1 MFRRSPLPNIPIFT
15 LTWSISDVFGGITS
29 SAVQRTSSFAQS
41 GHKHVELLTLDPDTN
56 ADEKKKQLVA
66 QGWLDKRV
74 RMRNIW
80 SDLRQTSDRNLSNYQ
95 GNFDE
100 PVAIANE
107 EIMQWGGEL
116 KTERRNA
123 KNKIVQTDYF
133 RPDGSIMVSD
143 RHDLGKTANRN
154 GRVITLFNRQ
164 GSQVTQWTNASEFYY
179 SWMDNLTKGKPA
191 ILITD
196 SPGIGGR
203 FRNYDRPNVVKSQ
216 VLHNFHLSNPRD
228 DINSPIDPK
237 WKNIIVNSDKYD
249 VLAVLTE
256 GQKKDLSATQLNPG
270 NLFTVSNMFRGG
282 LEKDLRPRLKTKGI
296 QVSRLAPEK
305 QVDHS
310 IRAVSQNPD
319 VTLDVYGF
327 AYKPSFEQ
335 GLRDLIATLSVTD
348 RITLRGYDRNAKEYF
363 KSASFSLLPSL
374 FEGQGLVVIESMAS
388 GCIPIA
394 YDIKYGPASIIEH
407 GVDGFLVPAGN
418 VEKLAETIRH
428 VVDMDEG
435 ALMAMRTAAVAKAEQ
450 YQPKK
455 IVARWGEV
463 LSAALSRKQETDRS
477 KLSVSLAAAAFEG
490 DVLKI
495 DAVLAGAGEL
505 PEWAGLSWKSRK
517 HDLYGRVRAETIREG
532 ASIVLSGSIP
542 GDRFS
547 SSFEDIF
554 DIFLDVRV
562 SNVMRRLRL
571 GSREE
576 DIPPANG
583 MVKPYNTVNNNFS
596 VEVAI

>member
-95 GNFDE
+95 GNLDE

-107 EIMQWGGEL
+107 EIIQWGGEL

-143 RHDLGKTANRN
+143 RHDLGKTANHN

-203 FRNYDRPNVVKSQ
+203 FRNYDRPNIVKSQ

-363 KSASFSLLPSL
+363 KYASFSLLPSL

-428 VVDMDEG
+428 VVGMDEG

-517 HDLYGRVRAETIREG
+517 HDLYGRVRAEAIREG

-571 GSREE
+571 GSKEE

>member
-95 GNFDE
+95 GNLDE

-216 VLHNFHLSNPRD
+216 VLHNFHLSNPRN

-517 HDLYGRVRAETIREG
+517 HDLYGRVRAEAIREG

>member
-95 GNFDE
+95 GNLDE

-517 HDLYGRVRAETIREG
+517 HDLYGRVRAEAIREG

>member
-66 QGWLDKRV
+66 QCWLDKRV

-95 GNFDE
+95 GNLDE

-164 GSQVTQWTNASEFYY
+164 GSQVTQWTNSSEFYY

-517 HDLYGRVRAETIREG
+517 HDLYGRVRAEAIREG

>member
-95 GNFDE
+95 GNLDE

-407 GVDGFLVPAGN
+407 GVDGFLVSAGN

-495 DAVLAGAGEL
+495 DAVLAGAGEI

-517 HDLYGRVRAETIREG
+517 HDLYGRVRAEAIREG

>member
-80 SDLRQTSDRNLSNYQ
+80 SDLRQTSDRNLSSYQ
-95 GNFDE
+95 GNLDE

-107 EIMQWGGEL
+107 EIIQWGGEL

-143 RHDLGKTANRN
+143 RHDLGKTANHN

-203 FRNYDRPNVVKSQ
+203 FRNYDRPNIVKSQ

-428 VVDMDEG
+428 VVGMDEG

-450 YQPKK
+450 YQPKN

-517 HDLYGRVRAETIREG
+517 HDLYGRVRAEAIREG

>member
-517 HDLYGRVRAETIREG
+517 HDLYGRVRAEAIREG